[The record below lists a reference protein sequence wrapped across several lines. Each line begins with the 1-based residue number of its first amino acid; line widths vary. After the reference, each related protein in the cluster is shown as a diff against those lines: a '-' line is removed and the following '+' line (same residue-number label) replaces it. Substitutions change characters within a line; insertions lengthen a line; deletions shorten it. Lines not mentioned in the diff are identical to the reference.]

1 MQHNVQGNSYSSKT
15 TKKKEEK
22 LTSGPTLLGQES
34 VLITILTG
42 DVMLL
47 SQVLGSDTH
56 GGFLGEAI
64 DQSSSQRV
72 LQLQIN
78 SKSGT
83 TEANTPQSIGRER
96 HGLGST
102 GQDNVGITSNDLMGS
117 VNDRL
122 ETRSTETVDGKG
134 GDGDVEAGAEA
145 DVAGEVGASG
155 VGVGD
160 VSDDDRVDGDLL
172 ADICEGG
179 LGSEGAQLSS
189 GVVLELSACCWFCCP
204 VW

>member
-1 MQHNVQGNSYSSKT
+1 
-15 TKKKEEK
+15 
-22 LTSGPTLLGQES
+22 
-34 VLITILTG
+34 
-42 DVMLL
+42 MLL
-47 SQVLGSDTH
+47 SQVLSSDTH
-56 GGFLGEAI
+56 RGLLGEAI
-64 DQSSSQRV
+64 DQSGSQRV

-78 SKSGT
+78 SKSGAT
-83 TEANTPQSIGRER
+83 KANTPQSIGSER

-122 ETRSTETVDGKG
+122 ETRSTETVDGEG

-145 DVAGEVGASG
+145 DVAGEVRASG

-189 GVVLELSACCWFCCP
+189 GVVLELSACCCL
-204 VW
+204 